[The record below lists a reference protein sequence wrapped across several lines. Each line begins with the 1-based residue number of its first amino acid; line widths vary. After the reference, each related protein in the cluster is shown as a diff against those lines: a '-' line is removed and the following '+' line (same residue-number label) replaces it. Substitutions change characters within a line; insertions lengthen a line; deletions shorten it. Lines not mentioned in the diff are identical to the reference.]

1 VETQLDMFTQAHRDH
16 DPVTSVMA
24 AASVQTR
31 AGSQKSLLLVHYAK
45 AGDRG
50 LTDEEAGIESG
61 LHKKGANYWRR
72 CSDLRALG
80 LIQPTGGY
88 RLSRFHERRMVCVIT
103 AEGLRLAEGVQDGQS
118 NG

>member
-1 VETQLDMFTQAHRDH
+1 MVIQMDMFTQAHRDH

-31 AGSQKSLLLVHYAK
+31 AGTHKYMLLVCYAK
-45 AGDRG
+45 ALDAG

-61 LHKKGANYWRR
+61 LHEKRADYWRR
-72 CSDLRALG
+72 CTDLRALG
-80 LIQPTGGY
+80 LIRPTGGW

-103 AEGLRLAEGVQDGQS
+103 EEGQKVLEGVQE
-118 NG
+118 